1 MLICAVTFIFLLI
14 LARFFYVEVIW
25 GEDLRAKAI
34 DQWTREIPVKALRG
48 DILDRYGNMLAST
61 KQTYAVYIRPRSIKD
76 VEQTSEKLA
85 EILGLEK
92 EWCYEKIKNAK
103 SSEITLIR
111 QVEKSAVTEL
121 EKYDLDGV
129 YYALDNSRV
138 YPYNNLLCQTLGIIS
153 NDGNGIYGLES
164 YYNDFLKGTDGEILY
179 EADLIGKDISKNPYY
194 KPAINGF
201 DLSLT
206 IDLDIQKIVE
216 GVVESAYQ
224 NYTPKNVSAI
234 VMDPNN
240 GEILAIAS
248 APGFDLNQPPKND
261 LATLNKLSRN
271 TLIVD
276 SYEPGSTF
284 KIFTSACN
292 IEEYYLN
299 NPKALSLDHVFNSS
313 NVRIVDGRKIKCWT
327 THKNG
332 KHQNERLQEALNNS
346 CNPCFVDIA
355 LSLGK
360 ETFYKYVNQ
369 ANFGKATGVD
379 FPGEAIG
386 MVLPVSSVT
395 NGDLAR
401 MSFGQTVAVTP
412 LQLISGA
419 SSLVNGGI
427 YYEPHFMLNMSDKKS
442 GVTVKYEQKSI
453 RRVVSENTSKILSGY
468 LENVVAVGS
477 GKNAYIEG
485 YKVGGKTG
493 TAQKF
498 EDGKIA
504 QGKYVMSFLGFF
516 PANQPKYIALITVD
530 EPVGGSYGSTVSA
543 PLVKEI
549 FEGIIQAKN
558 IQKVE

>member
-1 MLICAVTFIFLLI
+1 MS
-14 LARFFYVEVIW
+14 RFFYVEVIW
-25 GEDLRAKAI
+25 GDDLRAKAI

-48 DILDRYGNMLAST
+48 DILDRYGNVLAST
-61 KQTYAVYIRPRSIKD
+61 KQTYAVFVRPRSVKN
-76 VEQTSEKLA
+76 VEYTADRLS
-85 EILGLEK
+85 EILDLDK
-92 EWCYEKIKNAK
+92 AWCLDKIKNAK
-103 SSEITLIR
+103 SSEITLLR
-111 QVEKSAVTEL
+111 QVEKSKINEL
-121 EKYDLDGV
+121 EKHDFDGV

-138 YPYNNLLCQTLGIIS
+138 YPNNNLLCQTLGIIS

-164 YYNDFLKGTDGEILY
+164 YYNEYLKGVDGEILY
-179 EADLIGKDISKNPYY
+179 EADLVGKDISKNPSY
-194 KPAINGF
+194 KPAVNGL
-201 DLSLT
+201 DLTLT
-206 IDLDIQKIVE
+206 IDLDVQKIVE
-216 GVVESAYQ
+216 AVVQSAYE

-240 GEILAIAS
+240 GDILAIAS
-248 APGFDLNQPPKND
+248 SPSFDLNQPPTDD
-261 LATLNKLSRN
+261 LAALNKLSRN
-271 TLIVD
+271 TLVVD

-284 KIFTSACN
+284 KIFTAAAD
-292 IEEYYLN
+292 IEEYSLN
-299 NPKALSLDHVFNSS
+299 NPDALSLDYVFNSS
-313 NVRIVDGRKIKCWT
+313 NVRVVDGRKIKCWT

-332 KHQNERLQEALNNS
+332 RHQNERLQEALNNS

-360 ETFYKYVNQ
+360 DVFYKYVNA

-386 MVLPVSSVT
+386 MLLPVSSVT
-395 NGDLAR
+395 QGDLAR

-419 SSLVNGGI
+419 SALVNGGI
-427 YYEPHFMLNMSDKKS
+427 YYEPHFMLDMSDKKS
-442 GVTVKYEQKSI
+442 GVSVKYQQKSI
-453 RRVVSENTSKILSGY
+453 RRVVSENTSKILAGY
-468 LENVVAVGS
+468 LENVVACGS
-477 GKNAYIEG
+477 GKNAFIEG
-485 YKVGGKTG
+485 YRVGGKTG

-516 PANQPKYIALITVD
+516 PANQPKYIALLTVD

-549 FEGIIQAKN
+549 FQGIIQAKN
-558 IQKVE
+558 IQEIK